1 MLPTP
6 PGPQVKRVP
15 LSGSSRTRGRKWTAA
30 SRRGAGT
37 SRSIPLSL
45 RERSARGREPTGETR
60 VVGEGIETA
69 AQLERLRAL
78 GCDVGQ
84 GYHFSRPL
92 PKKDVDEL
100 FARNPR
106 YP

>member
-6 PGPQVKRVP
+6 PRAPSEQ
-15 LSGSSRTRGRKWTAA
+15 
-30 SRRGAGT
+30 GAVV
-37 SRSIPLSL
+37 
-45 RERSARGREPTGETR
+45 GREADGGGEAITGAVISLAHALQMR

-69 AQLERLRAL
+69 AQLERLRSL

-92 PKKDVDEL
+92 PRGEMGRL
-100 FARNPR
+100 LARNPR
-106 YP
+106 FL